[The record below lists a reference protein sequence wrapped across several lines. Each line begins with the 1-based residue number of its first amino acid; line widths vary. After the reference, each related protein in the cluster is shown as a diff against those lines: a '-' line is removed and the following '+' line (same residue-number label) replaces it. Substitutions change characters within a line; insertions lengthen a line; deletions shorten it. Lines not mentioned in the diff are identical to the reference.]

1 MFRKGC
7 SRTPL
12 PSSCGKQLATLRTVT
27 AQQTNP
33 SPPSVPSL
41 KSLQM
46 PGSQG
51 WDDQWVACNVSLGRE
66 REGEGM
72 GGAAWWRFDCGL
84 VDAGGAPFA
93 EHDAHHC
100 SKSFL
105 GPQCV
110 LQREGEGTCK

>member
-1 MFRKGC
+1 MWQTTGDLAHRHC
-7 SRTPL
+7 S
-12 PSSCGKQLATLRTVT
+12 
-27 AQQTNP
+27 TNKP